1 MQVVMTRGIAAKMNA
16 DREFTEFIEQS
27 LRRYFNRDWGDTCKE
42 DWKMNDNAL
51 KYKNDRIVASYNEIF
66 IITEHDHSVTT
77 ILLKEEY

>member
-1 MQVVMTRGIAAKMNA
+1 MTRGIAAKMNE
-16 DREFTEFIEQS
+16 DREFTEFIERS

-51 KYKNDRIVASYNEIF
+51 KHGNNRIVASYDNIF